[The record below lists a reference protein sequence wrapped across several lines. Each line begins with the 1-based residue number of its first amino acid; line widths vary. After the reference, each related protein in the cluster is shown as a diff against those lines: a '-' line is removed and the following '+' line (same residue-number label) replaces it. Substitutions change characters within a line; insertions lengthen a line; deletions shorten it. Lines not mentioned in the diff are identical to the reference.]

1 MAFTADKKTWYLT
14 CMGSINVIVG
24 DAEMDKVK
32 QVIAADGKDTFISYP
47 HGIGQHYQIELQTDE
62 SGEKVT
68 DITWQKQVVPGSYVN
83 LTGVYCHGKFVLP
96 PS

>member
-1 MAFTADKKTWYLT
+1 LK
-14 CMGSINVIVG
+14 
-24 DAEMDKVK
+24 EK
-32 QVIAADGKDTFISYP
+32 Q

-83 LTGVYCHGKFVLP
+83 LPGVYCHGKFVLSTKP
-96 PS
+96 IASES